1 MMDTVMPHGYVEI
14 RMYDK
19 YRNLLKV
26 YRSHNQ
32 ITVACLDLAFNRG
45 LGSLFK
51 CGGDLF
57 GQVYTLDSF
66 NGVDNDGA
74 RYHTPDST
82 IHIGLLSLGTKK
94 NSLTKESSIANFY
107 SEDFDSL
114 DNVIGYAGVNVTPAG
129 NKEGKLIFSRGSAV
143 AAANTR
149 EMGWEFPINV
159 AGGTFDTVVLTS
171 KKTLTTP
178 YPVEDGVVSYK
189 CIDKVNVLDPNFVSK
204 STAYCPP
211 GVIGVTSD
219 TEILLN
225 FDDGAGNRWKY
236 NMTTGEVTAVPV
248 GQPFFTPVDNNVD
261 DWFIEDNYLYT
272 VSKTGS
278 SASSMVS
285 QTIKVW
291 DITTQTQVDSFSASE
306 SSNSY
311 TRHRKFFKHNGN
323 VYLTMNSTHTSSSST
338 RRCWKLN
345 KGSSG
350 YYSSATAG
358 SSIEATI
365 GITLPSGLDVKQVAL
380 GNSGNNTIVYIGDA
394 GVVVSDINNMAAT
407 LIDVIPLIRPGVIA
421 FGSGSNMGFLS
432 VGVPDGVN
440 SMPSSKNTVSP
451 TDSLWVLGTENISI
465 AASGICLM
473 TKGHWGTMTSYHVF
487 NEPITKTDNLIM
499 RAFWV
504 YNFTGDSE
512 SARIYQWE

>member
-1 MMDTVMPHGYVEI
+1 MMDTVMPQGYVEI

-19 YRNLLKV
+19 CRNLLKV

-32 ITVACLDLAFNRG
+32 ITVAGLDLAFNRG

-66 NGVDNDGA
+66 NGVDNNGA
-74 RYHTPDST
+74 RYHTPDSA

-107 SEDFDSL
+107 SENFDSL

-129 NKEGKLIFSRGSAV
+129 NKEGKLSFSRGSAV

-178 YPVEDGVVSYK
+178 YPVEDGIVSYK

-211 GVIGVTSD
+211 GVTGVTSD

-225 FDDGAGNRWKY
+225 FDAGAGNRWKY
-236 NMTTGEVTAVPV
+236 NMTTGEVTAVPE
-248 GQPFFTPVDNNVD
+248 GQPFFTPIDLDID

-272 VSKTGS
+272 VTKPSGGSSS
-278 SASSMVS
+278 SASIV
-285 QTIKVW
+285 VW
-291 DITTQTQVDSFSASE
+291 DITTQTQVDSFSATE
-306 SSNSY
+306 SNASY
-311 TRHRKFFKHNGN
+311 SRHKKFFKYNGN
-323 VYLTMNSTHTSSSST
+323 VYLTMNSVGTNSSST

-358 SSIEATI
+358 TSIEATI

-380 GNSGNNTIVYIGDA
+380 GNAGNNTIVYIGDA
-394 GVVVSDINNMAAT
+394 GVVVSDIGNMADT

-432 VGVPDGVN
+432 VGVPDGVAT
-440 SMPSSKNTVSP
+440 MPSTTTVSP
-451 TDSLWVLGTENISI
+451 ADSLWYIENQNINLRE
-465 AASGICLM
+465 SGICLM
-473 TKGHWGTMTSYHVF
+473 TKGHCGTMTSYHVF
-487 NEPITKTDNLIM
+487 DEPITKTDDQIM
-499 RAFWV
+499 QAFWV
-504 YNFTGDSE
+504 YNFVSESE
-512 SARIYQWE
+512 SAQIYQGSN